1 MQKKLVKWKKSMEK
15 HIDKTEH
22 IGKICFLFEKVERN
36 IEKIQEVL
44 NSVSDKI
51 EKMYRKNGVKWR
63 KWM

>member
-1 MQKKLVKWKKSMEK
+1 MDKKLWVKQ
-15 HIDKTEH
+15 KTE
-22 IGKICFLFEKVERN
+22 KICFLFEKVERN